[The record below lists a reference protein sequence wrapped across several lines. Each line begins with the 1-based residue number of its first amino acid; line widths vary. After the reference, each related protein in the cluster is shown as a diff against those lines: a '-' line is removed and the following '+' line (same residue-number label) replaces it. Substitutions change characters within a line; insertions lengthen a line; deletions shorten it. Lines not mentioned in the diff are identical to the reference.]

1 MSHRSRLKKELLV
14 AAVLLSVGLIL
25 LPIAIYWVGQQVV
38 GEYESPAGFLGLLGD
53 IWSDFLNLDLGAWL
67 LILSPYVTIQLARIA
82 FKLMQG
88 RTNVTQVTDSREFP

>member
-1 MSHRSRLKKELLV
+1 LSRE
-14 AAVLLSVGLIL
+14 AR
-25 LPIAIYWVGQQVV
+25 IALAPQSFTTKRQVV

-88 RTNVTQVTDSREFP
+88 RTNVTQVTDSREFS